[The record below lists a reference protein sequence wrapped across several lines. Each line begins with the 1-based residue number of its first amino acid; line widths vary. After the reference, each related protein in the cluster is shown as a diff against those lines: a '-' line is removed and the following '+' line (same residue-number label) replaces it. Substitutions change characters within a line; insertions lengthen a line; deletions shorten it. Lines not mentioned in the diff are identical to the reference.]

1 MSNHSDNQKKK
12 DAEIFF
18 LLARQEGKG
27 RAEMVKVFMAHSGM
41 NHINSLEWLDKN
53 EWDYKKALGN
63 FWEQRMKK
71 SIPKEA
77 YQK

>member
-27 RAEMVKVFMAHSGM
+27 RAEMVKKFMALSGM

-53 EWDYKKALGN
+53 EWDYKKATIL
-63 FWEQRMKK
+63 WEQRMNK